1 MHDLVELD
9 REPLTRQAGLVTRAQ
24 LRELRLRDDVIDGLV
39 RRRRLVALARGLYR
53 IAGATVPAE
62 QPAWAAVLATGG
74 LLIGEHL
81 LALLDIEGGSFA
93 GPPTVLVPP
102 VTRAPHGLVLEL
114 VVGTAARRDI
124 GGLQAASV
132 AAAVVEYAATARLD
146 EVRRVVDSARWL
158 GHVTVAALLA
168 EARRRSLG
176 HLGAQKVR
184 WMDEAGLFDDES
196 QGERTLDRA
205 LGTLGLLFRKQVEDV
220 VPGRRLDRYC
230 DLARLALEYDGRVG
244 ERDLDRDAAKDLEAA
259 AVGVLILH
267 VTVSMIRPG
276 ATRATVRRIAEQ
288 VQQRAASRARA
299 A

>member
-1 MHDLVELD
+1 M
-9 REPLTRQAGLVTRAQ
+9 
-24 LRELRLRDDVIDGLV
+24 
-39 RRRRLVALARGLYR
+39 
-53 IAGATVPAE
+53 
-62 QPAWAAVLATGG
+62 
-74 LLIGEHL
+74 
-81 LALLDIEGGSFA
+81 
-93 GPPTVLVPP
+93 
-102 VTRAPHGLVLEL
+102 
-114 VVGTAARRDI
+114 
-124 GGLQAASV
+124 
-132 AAAVVEYAATARLD
+132 
-146 EVRRVVDSARWL
+146 VDSARWL

-168 EARRRSLG
+168 EARRRPLG